1 MKYIFFIVWIV
12 FFVTNKLPGQFN
24 YNLSECIAIA
34 LENKKTIQSS
44 KYDLESAKK
53 SVLVSRGDFLPS
65 LSFTYNNIQ
74 NKFSEQTTSNF
85 NFEDALSGIYDTT
98 SSTINSSSTSSAGL
112 NLSQKIY
119 NGGQSKNR
127 LKQAKL
133 NLSIAELNLR
143 KTKIEVIQKVS
154 NSYYGLLQAQQLFDV
169 AEKNLNLSK
178 QQVELVQKQFDVGAV
193 KRTDLLKAN
202 VAKGQAKVDV
212 LNRATTLENTR
223 RQLFNEMGM
232 RDFGQSIVAGADNW
246 DIISVPTSAEALK
259 MLKEKNPII
268 LIQSRRIN
276 LNQLQI
282 ELAKGLR
289 LPSLNGSVSYSA
301 YGNNNKQLF
310 EALNNDWNIGINFS
324 FALPLYSGGQLSNNQ
339 EQSVLIKKQSESQYL
354 TFLNDQRVQVELL
367 RRSLEN
373 YAEIIP
379 INQSVVMS
387 AEEDLRLVQERYGL
401 GSATI
406 LEVLDAQVSLI
417 RSKSTLINT
426 VHQARINETNLEAIL
441 GLLDLKYQ
449 LGND

>member
-12 FFVTNKLPGQFN
+12 FFVTNKLSGQFN

-246 DIISVPTSAEALK
+246 ESISVPTSAEALK

-324 FALPLYSGGQLSNNQ
+324 FALPLYSGGQLLNNQ
-339 EQSVLIKKQSESQYL
+339 KQSVLIKKQSESQYL

-426 VHQARINETNLEAIL
+426 VHEARINETNLEAIL

>member
-12 FFVTNKLPGQFN
+12 FFVTNKLSGQFN

-246 DIISVPTSAEALK
+246 DSISVPTSAEALK

-426 VHQARINETNLEAIL
+426 VHEARINETNLEAIL

>member
-12 FFVTNKLPGQFN
+12 FFVTNQLPGQFN

-246 DIISVPTSAEALK
+246 DSISVPTSAEALK

-301 YGNNNKQLF
+301 
-310 EALNNDWNIGINFS
+310 
-324 FALPLYSGGQLSNNQ
+324 
-339 EQSVLIKKQSESQYL
+339 
-354 TFLNDQRVQVELL
+354 
-367 RRSLEN
+367 
-373 YAEIIP
+373 
-379 INQSVVMS
+379 
-387 AEEDLRLVQERYGL
+387 
-401 GSATI
+401 
-406 LEVLDAQVSLI
+406 
-417 RSKSTLINT
+417 
-426 VHQARINETNLEAIL
+426 
-441 GLLDLKYQ
+441 
-449 LGND
+449 

>member
-12 FFVTNKLPGQFN
+12 FFVTNKLSGQFN

-246 DIISVPTSAEALK
+246 DSISVPTSAEALK

-324 FALPLYSGGQLSNNQ
+324 FALLLYSGGQLSNNQ

-426 VHQARINETNLEAIL
+426 VHEARINETNLEAIL

>member
-53 SVLVSRGDFLPS
+53 GVLVSRGDFLPS

-246 DIISVPTSAEALK
+246 DSISVPTSAEALK

-324 FALPLYSGGQLSNNQ
+324 FALLLYSGGQLSNNQ

-426 VHQARINETNLEAIL
+426 VHEARINETNLEAIL

>member
-1 MKYIFFIVWIV
+1 MNYIFFIVWIV

-246 DIISVPTSAEALK
+246 DSISVPTSAEALK

-324 FALPLYSGGQLSNNQ
+324 FALLLYSGGQLSNNQ

-426 VHQARINETNLEAIL
+426 VHEARINETNLEAIL

>member
-1 MKYIFFIVWIV
+1 MKCIFFIVWIV

-246 DIISVPTSAEALK
+246 ESISVPTSAEALK

-426 VHQARINETNLEAIL
+426 VHEARINETNLEAIL

>member
-246 DIISVPTSAEALK
+246 ESISVPTSAEALK

-426 VHQARINETNLEAIL
+426 VHEARINETNLEAIL

>member
-12 FFVTNKLPGQFN
+12 FFVTNKLSGQFN

-246 DIISVPTSAEALK
+246 ESISVPTSAEALK

-426 VHQARINETNLEAIL
+426 VHEARINETNLEAIL

>member
-12 FFVTNKLPGQFN
+12 FFVTNKLSGQFN

-232 RDFGQSIVAGADNW
+232 QDFGQSIVAGADNW
-246 DIISVPTSAEALK
+246 ESISVPTSAEALK

-426 VHQARINETNLEAIL
+426 VHEARINETNLEAIL